1 LACSKKTIVIGVGN
15 ILMSDEGLGVRAAE
29 RLQKIVRDENIKI
42 IDAGTSLQRA
52 LTLTENFEKI
62 IIIDA
67 VRADKPAGH
76 IQRFTIEEL
85 EQGKTGPVQLMLSLH
100 EIDVPKA
107 IAMERL
113 VAKLP
118 EEIIFFGMEPEKI
131 APGMELSRAVEAKM
145 DLLVSAI
152 RKELEK

>member
-1 LACSKKTIVIGVGN
+1 LACLKKTIVIGVGN

-67 VRADKPAGH
+67 VRAGKPVGH

-131 APGMELSRAVEAKM
+131 APGMELSRAVEDKM
-145 DLLVSAI
+145 ELLVSEI

>member
-1 LACSKKTIVIGVGN
+1 MAVKKKIIVVGVGN
-15 ILMSDEGLGVRAAE
+15 ILMSDEGLGVKAVE
-29 RLQKIVRDENIKI
+29 LLQKSARDENIKI

-52 LTLTENFEKI
+52 LTLTEGFEKML
-62 IIIDA
+62 IIDA
-67 VRADKPAGH
+67 VKAGKPAGS
-76 IQRFTIEEL
+76 IQRFTLEEL
-85 EQGKTGPVQLMLSLH
+85 EQGKTGPMKLMLSLH

-131 APGMELSRAVEAKM
+131 APGMELSRVVEENMIA
-145 DLLVSAI
+145 LISEI
-152 RKELEK
+152 QRELEK